1 MTDGTLPTVLV
12 VDDERMNREILADL
26 LKNDCYV
33 ILAKDG
39 PSALERVAAETVSL
53 ILLDASMPGMDGY
66 DVLRRLKANSVTAD
80 IGVIFITSQ
89 TNEEDEERGLL
100 LGAADY
106 VAKPIRPVIVRARVL
121 NHLKLAAQRE
131 ELQRLSLQDSLT
143 GIANR
148 RCFDE
153 ELARA
158 WREPSR
164 GASLGLAM
172 IDVDHFK
179 QYNDRYGHAA
189 GDAALRRV
197 ARVLAEATGQSSGVV
212 ARYGGVEFA
221 LFLTDAAKLET
232 TLESV
237 RANVFALRI
246 AHESSTA
253 DTCLTVSCGGATA
266 SPDRHGQPE
275 ELFSRADKALYIAKR
290 SGRNRVVIL

>member
-1 MTDGTLPTVLV
+1 MNDGTLPTVLI
-12 VDDERMNREILADL
+12 VDDERMNRTILADL

-39 PSALERVAAETVSL
+39 PSALERVAAETVNL

-66 DVLRRLKANSVTAD
+66 EVLRRLKANSVTAD

-89 TNEEDEERGLL
+89 TDEEDEERGLL

-106 VAKPIRPVIVRARVL
+106 VAKPIRPLIVRARVL

-158 WREPSR
+158 WRESPFSS
-164 GASLGLAM
+164 SLGLAM

-179 QYNDRYGHAA
+179 QYNDHYGHAA

-197 ARVLAEATGQSSGVV
+197 ARVLAEATEQSSGVV
-212 ARYGGVEFA
+212 ARYGGEEFA
-221 LFLTDAAKLET
+221 LLLTDAAKLET
-232 TLESV
+232 TLEAV
-237 RANVFALRI
+237 RANIIALRI
-246 AHESSTA
+246 AHELSTA
-253 DTCLTVSCGGATA
+253 DTCLTVSCGGAAT
-266 SPDRHGQPE
+266 SPGRRGQPE
-275 ELFSRADKALYIAKR
+275 ELLSRADKALYTAKR